1 MPSSSGPP
9 LPREAIVSKPLAKG
23 LSVQL
28 RSCIKHI
35 RSRVWP
41 LLPFPPLLIFND
53 EPMVLSPVG
62 ALLENP

>member
-28 RSCIKHI
+28 RCIKHTITRNRTCFRLILAI
-35 RSRVWP
+35 R
-41 LLPFPPLLIFND
+41 
-53 EPMVLSPVG
+53 
-62 ALLENP
+62 